1 MSDKSEKR
9 GNKKEASPVFR
20 GVTQLALDEKGRVA
34 IPARYRDDLF
44 GKEKR
49 MVVTADPH
57 RCLLIYPQLFWE
69 PIQEKLMALSSF
81 DERIRGL
88 QRLLVGYAD
97 DVMPD
102 SAGRIL
108 LSPAL
113 RQYAQMERR
122 AVLVGQGTRFELW
135 DETLWQA
142 QMVQAIRFTHDDLP
156 LALEN
161 FSL

>member
-1 MSDKSEKR
+1 MSDKAEK
-9 GNKKEASPVFR
+9 NKKVTPPVFR
-20 GVTQLALDEKGRVA
+20 GVTQLALDEKGRLI
-34 IPARYRDDLF
+34 IPARYRDALF
-44 GKEKR
+44 GKEKKI
-49 MVVTADPH
+49 VVTADPH
-57 RCLLIYPQLFWE
+57 RCLLIYPQLLWE

-97 DVMPD
+97 DVAPD
-102 SAGRIL
+102 NAGRIL

-113 RQYAQMERR
+113 RQYAQMDRR

-135 DETLWQA
+135 DETLWQS
-142 QMVQAIRFTHDDLP
+142 QMTQAIRFSHDDLP
-156 LALEN
+156 PALEN

>member
-1 MSDKSEKR
+1 MSDRQEKR
-9 GNKKEASPVFR
+9 GNIKEAAPVFR
-20 GVTQLALDEKGRVA
+20 GVTQLALDEKGRIA
-34 IPARYRDDLF
+34 IPARYRDALF

-49 MVVTADPH
+49 IVVTADPH
-57 RCLLIYPQLFWE
+57 RCLLIYPRPLWE

-81 DERIRGL
+81 DERTRGL

-102 SAGRIL
+102 NAGRIL
-108 LSPAL
+108 LSLAL
-113 RQYAQMERR
+113 RQYAQMDRR

-142 QMVQAIRFTHDDLP
+142 QMAQAVRFSHDDLP
-156 LALEN
+156 SVLEN